1 MKRSGLPF
9 PLRWNLSLTL
19 SMSRALRRVGSMP
32 LLGAELATD
41 YIANRWYL
49 VNTSLSWA
57 CGSAYTMCPSMPVMV
72 SAATK
77 ALMMASSVASTVAG
91 HNGRVAHFD
100 ARDIGNRV
108 PLSWSTVK

>member
-1 MKRSGLPF
+1 
-9 PLRWNLSLTL
+9 
-19 SMSRALRRVGSMP
+19 
-32 LLGAELATD
+32 
-41 YIANRWYL
+41 
-49 VNTSLSWA
+49 
-57 CGSAYTMCPSMPVMV
+57 MPVMV